1 MNASPVAV
9 NAGLSNMIDKGRDRP
24 TLASDPIA
32 GTNDLNGT
40 PMSQMQ
46 NVEKQLREMI
56 LGLEIGPG
64 ERLTE
69 RWVESR
75 FGASRTPVRAAL
87 LRLETEGLICRD
99 GRGWT
104 VSPINLAELEQ
115 IAVYREAV
123 EVAAVRL
130 TCALQ
135 DRGAVEIIEAMLDSC
150 DDQTPREEW
159 HRVGMDF
166 HIELAR
172 LSGNEF
178 LFRAVRDAMTRLSRA
193 RWLEVRD
200 EAALGRAWA
209 EHHAILSA
217 VRAGDA
223 DGAARLLSAHI
234 DGSRDR
240 LVMSLRN
247 DRRGLRARGFAVV
260 A

>member
-1 MNASPVAV
+1 MNSNPGAV
-9 NAGLSNMIDKGRDRP
+9 NAAWEKGS
-24 TLASDPIA
+24 A
-32 GTNDLNGT
+32 
-40 PMSQMQ
+40 MSQMQ
-46 NVEKQLREMI
+46 NVERQLREMI

-64 ERLTE
+64 EKLTE
-69 RWVESR
+69 RWIEAR

-87 LRLETEGLICRD
+87 LRLETEGLVGRD

-123 EVAAVRL
+123 EVAALRL
-130 TCALQ
+130 TCMHHESSAI
-135 DRGAVEIIEAMLDSC
+135 DVIEAMLDSC
-150 DDQTPREEW
+150 DENTVREEW

-209 EHHAILSA
+209 EHRAILA
-217 VRAGDA
+217 ATRLGEA
-223 DGAARLLSAHI
+223 DEAARRLSAHI
-234 DGSRDR
+234 VGSRDR
-240 LVMSLRN
+240 LVTSLAN

-260 A
+260 AA

>member
-1 MNASPVAV
+1 
-9 NAGLSNMIDKGRDRP
+9 
-24 TLASDPIA
+24 
-32 GTNDLNGT
+32 
-40 PMSQMQ
+40 MSQMQ
-46 NVEKQLREMI
+46 NVERQLREMI
-56 LGLEIGPG
+56 LALEIGPG

-69 RWVESR
+69 RWIEGQ

-87 LRLETEGLICRD
+87 LRLETEGLVGRD

-104 VSPINLAELEQ
+104 VSPINLAEIEQ

-123 EVAAVRL
+123 EVAALRL
-130 TCALQ
+130 TCGQA
-135 DRGAVEIIEAMLDSC
+135 DKSAVDVIEAMLDSC
-150 DDQTPREEW
+150 DENTPREEW

-200 EAALGRAWA
+200 ETALGRAWL
-209 EHHAILSA
+209 EHRAILA
-217 VRAGDA
+217 ATRLGQA
-223 DGAARLLSAHI
+223 DEAARLLSAHI
-234 DGSRDR
+234 VGSRDR
-240 LVMSLRN
+240 LVTSLAS

-260 A
+260 AA

>member
-1 MNASPVAV
+1 MDLTSAAV
-9 NAGLSNMIDKGRDRP
+9 NAALESGM
-24 TLASDPIA
+24 T
-32 GTNDLNGT
+32 
-40 PMSQMQ
+40 MSQMQ
-46 NVEKQLREMI
+46 NVERQLREMI

-69 RWVESR
+69 RWIESR

-87 LRLETEGLICRD
+87 LRLETEGLIGRD

-104 VSPINLAELEQ
+104 VAPINLAELGQ

-130 TCALQ
+130 TAALE
-135 DRGAVEIIEAMLDSC
+135 DRGGIDVIAAMLDSC
-150 DDQTPREEW
+150 DAETPREEW
-159 HRVGMDF
+159 HRVGLDF

-178 LFRAVRDAMTRLSRA
+178 LLRAVRDAMTRLSRA

-200 EAALGRAWA
+200 EEALGRAWA
-209 EHHAILSA
+209 EHHAILAA
-217 VRAGDA
+217 VTNGDA
-223 DGAARLLSAHI
+223 EEAARMLSAHI
-234 DGSRDR
+234 GGSRDR
-240 LVMSLRN
+240 LVSSLHD

-260 A
+260 AA

>member
-1 MNASPVAV
+1 MPIWDTKLVSVMNLNPVAV
-9 NAGLSNMIDKGRDRP
+9 NATVI
-24 TLASDPIA
+24 
-32 GTNDLNGT
+32 NGT
-40 PMSQMQ
+40 AMSQMQ
-46 NVEKQLREMI
+46 SVERQLREMI

-69 RWVESR
+69 RWIESR
-75 FGASRTPVRAAL
+75 FAASRTPVRAAL

-123 EVAAVRL
+123 EVAAIRL
-130 TCALQ
+130 TCALE
-135 DRGAVEIIEAMLDSC
+135 DKSPIDLIEAMLDSC
-150 DDQTPREEW
+150 DAATPREEW

-172 LSGNEF
+172 LSGNDF

-209 EHHAILSA
+209 EHHAVLAA

-223 DGAARLLSAHI
+223 DEAARLLSTHI
-234 DGSRDR
+234 VGSRDR
-240 LVMSLRN
+240 LVTSLRD

-260 A
+260 AA